1 MDDRSMFNKGIV
13 ICVLA
18 YTLILVSCSTN
29 SPDDLIPIPDNE
41 DVITTYDNSIKS
53 ILDAACIECHG
64 GATPT
69 AGIRLDNY
77 QSARDVADSGRMIF
91 RMTNNNSP
99 MPPSG
104 QLPDPVITS
113 VMKWIEDGL
122 LEN

>member
-1 MDDRSMFNKGIV
+1 MKHPKAYIV
-13 ICVLA
+13 CLLWC
-18 YTLILVSCSTN
+18 TLISLGCSSN
-29 SPDDLIPIPDNE
+29 SPDDLIPIPDDI
-41 DVITTYDNSIKS
+41 DVITTYDNTIKS
-53 ILDAACIECHG
+53 ILDTACIECHG

-77 QSARDVADSGRMIF
+77 ESASDVADSGRMIF

-104 QLPDPVITS
+104 QLPNPVIAS
-113 VMKWIEDGL
+113 VMKWIEEGL